1 MTYRIWAGLILL
13 LIGGALVSGQGK
25 KTIRE
30 RKISAITV
38 QEYFLEEGMDE
49 PAVESI
55 ETYDENGELT
65 EIREFNKKGDI
76 KKWEKY
82 GYDEEGNLVEEVY
95 LDEKGRITR
104 TEKTIFED
112 GLRVERQ
119 FYDDKG
125 RLYKKKAYLY
135 EYR

>member
-1 MTYRIWAGLILL
+1 MKYKVWAGLILL
-13 LIGGALVSGQGK
+13 LVGVTLVSGQGK

-30 RKISAITV
+30 RKIASVTI
-38 QEYFLEEGMDE
+38 QEYFLKEGMDE
-49 PAVESI
+49 PVVESV
-55 ETYDENGELT
+55 ETYDENGEMI
-65 EIREFNKKGDI
+65 EIQEFNKKGEI

-82 GYDEEGNLVEEVY
+82 RYDEDGNLIEEIF

-119 FYDDKG
+119 FYDEKG

>member
-1 MTYRIWAGLILL
+1 MKHRIWAGMILF

-30 RKISAITV
+30 KNIVTITV
-38 QEYFLEEGMDE
+38 HEYFLEDGMDE
-49 PAVESI
+49 PVVESV
-55 ETYDENGELT
+55 ETYNEEGEMI
-65 EIREFNKKGDI
+65 EIQEFNKEGEI

-82 GYDEEGNLVEEVY
+82 AYDEEGNLIEEVF
-95 LDEKGRITR
+95 LDEKGRIER
-104 TEKTIFED
+104 TEKTIFRD

>member
-1 MTYRIWAGLILL
+1 MKHRVWAGLILL
-13 LIGGALVSGQGK
+13 LVGGTLVSGQGK

-30 RKISAITV
+30 RKIASITV
-38 QEYFLEEGMDE
+38 QEYFVKEGMDE
-49 PAVESI
+49 PVVESV
-55 ETYDENGELT
+55 ETYDENGELI
-65 EIREFNKKGDI
+65 EIQEFNKKGEI

-82 GYDEEGNLVEEVY
+82 GYDEEGNLVEEVF

-119 FYDDKG
+119 FYDNKG

>member
-1 MTYRIWAGLILL
+1 MKYRVWAGLILL
-13 LIGGALVSGQGK
+13 LVGGTLVLGQGK

-30 RKISAITV
+30 KKIASITV
-38 QEYFLEEGMDE
+38 QEYFVKEGMDE
-49 PAVESI
+49 PVVESV
-55 ETYDENGELT
+55 ETYDENGELI
-65 EIREFNKKGDI
+65 EIQEFNKKGEI

-82 GYDEEGNLVEEVY
+82 GYDEEGNLVEEVF